1 MNEFLSKFKI
11 CELHHLYINVK
22 KSFFEIYDS
31 LVVIT
36 VQGLLSLKPRC
47 IINLTSRCLV
57 LFQIHLMIRSSV
69 KYLNQCFV
77 CNLLPEE
84 KKNHRKRDRDSFIG
98 TGSKSPTMAGW
109 LNPGLSMGHQILSR
123 FNRPDS

>member
-1 MNEFLSKFKI
+1 ML
-11 CELHHLYINVK
+11 K
-22 KSFFEIYDS
+22 KVS
-31 LVVIT
+31 LRYVVIT

-84 KKNHRKRDRDSFIG
+84 KKITGKEIG
-98 TGSKSPTMAGW
+98 IHS
-109 LNPGLSMGHQILSR
+109 
-123 FNRPDS
+123 